1 MNFIRQKPYLSL
13 LILALILGFSFMG
26 SRSLFEPDEGRYSNV
41 ALNIADSNEWVSLHR
56 HPDSL
61 HFTKPPLTYWTI
73 AASVKTFGFN
83 TWAVRLPIALAYIFS
98 VLMIFQLGKVFCR
111 EKPWLPALIFATS
124 PLPFF
129 AGNYISTD
137 FILAACET
145 LAVLCFA
152 QYAFLKKTKRWMDGM
167 WAGFGLAFLAKG
179 PPSLLPLLAI
189 VFFLWQQKDLKA
201 LYRPLGFIAFTI
213 IGLAWYGIVIQRH
226 PGLLDYFIGHEVI
239 ARVSNENMQRSPE
252 WYGQIK
258 VYLPTFVLGA
268 LPWLIALAVVF
279 LKRRLSPG
287 VSSLQFSD
295 SDKWQKRFLWFW
307 FVLPLVVF
315 CLSRSRM
322 PLYVLPLF
330 TPLSLLLAQSFTHFS
345 LSKRL
350 VFFLTLWMAIL
361 IGGRYALSHYEHNK
375 DPEVFA
381 QKLLV
386 ITKEKPREII
396 FVEDMARY
404 GLHLYLGSQI
414 NKVSFKPQ
422 PKRISDS
429 AFDMTLSQALDQKP
443 GRRVFIFKRENDQYF
458 KNALRE
464 KNLTPILLGS
474 IANHA
479 GKTDQDRLV
488 YTIPGEF
495 EQFKNK
501 SEKNSASP
509 SARTNWTLAKANGK
523 QGHEIFTFYGLGTG
537 KTYRDIAKDV
547 HAFSPAKNQW
557 RQVTNIPVSQG
568 VLASAA
574 VSVNNKIYLA
584 GGYSVASTG
593 DEKSTPDLFEFDP
606 MTESFKLVSQI
617 PIPVDDSVLLAWRDR
632 YLVFVSGWHDTGNVK
647 DVQLFDL
654 QDKKWRKASQYPG
667 DGVFGHS
674 GGIVGDSMVI
684 CDGVTAIKDA
694 KGKNQFAMST
704 RCFRGDLNSND
715 PMKIKWTELPKHPGA
730 PVYRAAASGTL
741 QTGAR
746 ILFAGGANRAY
757 NYDGIGYDGVPVLAS
772 DKVFSYDLGK
782 NEWQAHRSLIEP
794 SMDHRALI
802 EIDGKF
808 YMPGGMRDPQT
819 VTNEVLAFEL

>member
-1 MNFIRQKPYLSL
+1 MNFLRQRPYLTVIL
-13 LILALILGFSFMG
+13 LALLLGFSFMG
-26 SRSLFEPDEGRYSNV
+26 SRSLFEPDEGRYTNV
-41 ALNIADSNEWVSLHR
+41 ALNIVDSNEWISLHR

-83 TWAVRLPIALAYIFS
+83 IWAARLPIALAYILS
-98 VLMIFQLGKVFCR
+98 VLMVFQLGKVFCR

-152 QYAFLKKTKRWMDGM
+152 QYAFLKKTRYWMDAM

-179 PPSLLPLLAI
+179 PPGLLPLMAI
-189 VFFLWQQKDLKA
+189 IVFLWQQKDLKA
-201 LYRPLGFIAFTI
+201 LFRPLGLSTFVI

-279 LKRRLSPG
+279 FKRRLNPDGSPPQ
-287 VSSLQFSD
+287 LSD

-307 FVLPLVVF
+307 FVLPLIVF

-330 TPLSLLLAQSFTHFS
+330 TPLSLLLARSFRNFS
-345 LSKRL
+345 LSHRL
-350 VFFLTLWMAIL
+350 MFFLALWMVIL

-375 DPEVFA
+375 DPKVFA

-414 NKVSFKPQ
+414 NKASFKPQ
-422 PKRISDS
+422 PKSISDS
-429 AFDMTLSQALDQKP
+429 QFDMTLSQALDQKP
-443 GRRVFIFKRENDQYF
+443 GKRIFVLKRENEQYF
-458 KNALRE
+458 ENALRE
-464 KNLTPILLGS
+464 KNLLPILLGT
-474 IANHA
+474 IANTE
-479 GKTDQDRLV
+479 GESDQDRLI

-495 EQFKNK
+495 EQFKAAP
-501 SEKNSASP
+501 EKISSSP
-509 SARTNWTLAKANGK
+509 SARTNWAIAKTSGQ
-523 QGHEIFTFYGLGTG
+523 QGLEVFAFYGLGTG
-537 KTYRDIAKDV
+537 KTYRDIDV
-547 HAFSPAKNQW
+547 HAFSPSRNQW
-557 RQVTNIPVSQG
+557 RLVTNIPVKQG
-568 VLASAA
+568 VLASSA

-584 GGYSVASTG
+584 GGYSVASNG

-606 MTESFKLVSQI
+606 MTESFKLISQI
-617 PIPVDDSVLLAWRDR
+617 PIPVDDTVLLAWHDR
-632 YLVFVSGWHDTGNVK
+632 YLVFVSGWHDTANVK

-654 QDKKWRKASQYPG
+654 HDKKWLRASEYPG
-667 DGVFGHS
+667 AGVFGHS
-674 GGIVGDSMVI
+674 GGIVDDSMII
-684 CDGVTAIKDA
+684 CDGVTAIKDP
-694 KGKNQFAMST
+694 KGKNQFAMSN
-704 RCFRGDLNSND
+704 RCFRGDLNIND
-715 PMKIKWTELPKHPGA
+715 PTQIKWTELPKHPGTSI
-730 PVYRAAASGTL
+730 YRAAASGTML
-741 QTGAR
+741 TGVR
-746 ILFAGGANRAY
+746 VLFAGGANRPY
-757 NYDGIGYDGVPVLAS
+757 NYDGIGYDGAPVSAS
-772 DKVFSYDLGK
+772 SKVFSYDLRK
-782 NEWQAHRSLIEP
+782 NEWQTHRSLSVP